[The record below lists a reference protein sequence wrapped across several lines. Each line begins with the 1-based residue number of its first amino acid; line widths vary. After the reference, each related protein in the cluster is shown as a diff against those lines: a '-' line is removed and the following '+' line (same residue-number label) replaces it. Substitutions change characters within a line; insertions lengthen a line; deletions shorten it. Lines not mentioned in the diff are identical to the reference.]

1 MNKKGLEISKTLMTM
16 ALIGKIATEIIDDM
30 KEAVDGEHNENTIN
44 EDYEKVTKWKKS
56 TKSNLKTMLKI
67 LETIDE
73 DDDEIHVEK
82 GA

>member
-1 MNKKGLEISKTLMTM
+1 MNKKSLEVSKTLMAM

-30 KEAVDGEHNENTIN
+30 KEAVVGEHNDNTIN

>member
-1 MNKKGLEISKTLMTM
+1 MNEKGLEVSTTWRAM

-30 KEAVDGEHNENTIN
+30 KEAVVGEHNNNTIN

>member
-1 MNKKGLEISKTLMTM
+1 MNKKGLEVSKTLMAM

-30 KEAVDGEHNENTIN
+30 KEAVVGEHNDNTIN
-44 EDYEKVTKWKKS
+44 EDYEKVTKWKKL

>member
-1 MNKKGLEISKTLMTM
+1 MNKKGLEVSKTLMAM

-30 KEAVDGEHNENTIN
+30 KEAVVGEHNDNTIN
-44 EDYEKVTKWKKS
+44 DDYEKVTKWKKS

>member
-1 MNKKGLEISKTLMTM
+1 MNKKGLEVSKTLMAMT
-16 ALIGKIATEIIDDM
+16 LIGKITNEIMRDM
-30 KEAVDGEHNENTIN
+30 REAVVGEHNDNTIN

-67 LETIDE
+67 LEAIDE